1 MGTVF
6 PLFTNQMFRTLGY
19 KWANS
24 LFGLI
29 ALAMIPLPYVRHIRG
44 FNFDCA
50 LLIRC
55 ISVRRCIFSVQ
66 PFAEGAGSPG
76 WS

>member
-29 ALAMIPLPYVRHIRG
+29 ALAMIPLPYVRHIRS
-44 FNFDCA
+44 FNFDCFVDEVY
-50 LLIRC
+50 IC
-55 ISVRRCIFSVQ
+55 
-66 PFAEGAGSPG
+66 
-76 WS
+76 